1 MEYARAR
8 ARACA
13 TIQNAKI
20 SFHANH
26 IGLIKNENGMNSFCV
41 RPVRNA
47 CRLLGHD
54 KKTDSRTHAQIN
66 TFGQINRTED
76 G

>member
-1 MEYARAR
+1 MEYAR

-20 SFHANH
+20 PFHANH